1 MCSWAEFELR
11 VLWIRENLC
20 VYVCVHQ
27 AVVSQRTERNETN
40 GGCVE
45 SNRLDSD
52 GLSLLR
58 VKQLIAKNSGPGK
71 GLTTDLTALFFPPSN
86 YSVFV
91 VLLVLSSSTLHR
103 MVSVLCPPL
112 TREKG
117 KRLFL
122 KCAAM

>member
-11 VLWIRENLC
+11 VLWIRENVC
-20 VYVCVHQ
+20 MCVHQ

-58 VKQLIAKNSGPGK
+58 VKQLIAKIWRPRK
-71 GLTTDLTALFFPPSN
+71 GIDDLTALFFPPSN